1 MFETSMKENNEL
13 REFTTLEKQMF
24 YDNNEQLKDLS
35 HLRKQVDNLQIE
47 KNESEKIIEK
57 LKYSVQVVESEKLDI
72 EIIIEEQRNKFE
84 KRENELLATIQET
97 KKELKSKEDQIKKC
111 ILSNNCMTEKQE
123 EIKRLEMKIKE
134 IYQLNNTYTNEIDTL
149 KVQLLNKDQQLN
161 VELSERCSLLKELS
175 LLRSYSAEVKSIPCA
190 IQCLADEGYFSL
202 KKNNILGLVQ
212 LLEHI
217 HDIVEQLEQKNK
229 NLIDENNNLKL
240 ITNNFNIQM
249 NNIKKEN
256 YGLRLKLNSIEE
268 KIIFTIKEFSGS
280 SEINIDN
287 ADTESLIE
295 FAQKHFEENT
305 NKVDILSNNNL
316 ILKEK
321 LSISNIKLC
330 EIISFVFNNLD
341 YILQSIST
349 MEERSSTEMEK
360 LKKELSETIEENRF
374 LKSSIQLFNI
384 LTFECVDIIEKVK
397 INQSNAI
404 YLQEEL
410 TVCNGVKNVLQLQIE
425 ELKGLNTNLNML
437 IENQTKVEKQ
447 IKDELDDTKFK
458 LSLKNE
464 ELNERRIGINLDN
477 ESEIRNELIIKT
489 KELET
494 SVSQVYV
501 LQLTIEEMKIKTN
514 SNAITIEKLNNAL
527 DSIEFELKE
536 KSKLV
541 DEFKNNKSKATTC
554 NNLEIINDLNEV
566 ITKLKSEL
574 EDKLINEKTLRHE
587 LRIVT
592 VELDDVIVKVN
603 EVKSVVDI
611 LNIKDDSKIYILQ
624 QLNCELKCIE
634 SKLNEKNE
642 IIRKL
647 ENTNLELLTKCTNS
661 DQFNKIIT
669 ELKIE
674 LKNKINVE
682 SKLRDELEAKT
693 MKLEYAMLQGNE
705 IQTVVESMENEIKS
719 NVVLID
725 QFKSELATKSNLLT
739 KLENVNSELVLK
751 CDKLNEILLNNT
763 KDNEQYHLN
772 IQNQLQ
778 QVSKE
783 KLLIQNDLNL
793 IIQQCIEISKHDES
807 KKYLQ
812 DKVQLCVLNYYNLYT
827 EFVHLSCDIESLL
840 KCQTITVSNLREE
853 ILLKSAEIEH
863 LQKQVLDPRL
873 QQEYNRLEK
882 DYMSRSCEYDEAQG
896 KILHLE
902 SMLTRNEESENVLKN
917 DYESKCIEL
926 EEYKK
931 NIEFLVSRN
940 DSFQI
945 RVNDFENN
953 VLVDLNEEF
962 DLMKSQL
969 AKKTDHEKM
978 LLEEKANLKCNF
990 EELQEQLI
998 NVTEEMKLKE
1008 EKCEDLATII
1018 NVLVNEIKDANSV
1031 KQNLDSCLNEAE
1043 HELLKY
1049 GDLCE
1054 NLKLELY
1061 SVQRELENACIKAES
1076 IEKQL
1081 QNLEFKFNDKI
1092 NKKYFDGCDVRN
1104 QLIDPLVDF
1113 VHDIKLKLTE
1123 LNSAMISGNQSEK
1136 SFRTKVVSGNDY
1148 ILPQEETW
1156 KMSCDSQPE
1165 SPNSEVG
1172 LEIDN
1177 LLKILKE
1184 KNDTINTLHI
1194 AKNEMEKNI
1203 CELRCQV
1210 KNQSDENIKHINDIQ
1225 FMEIDLK
1232 EKMSLINNLNN
1243 ELNDVQQLCT
1253 KLKEQIN
1260 ESREQNI
1267 KLFDKNE
1274 KLISSI
1280 TLIENNLQDKT
1291 SLVCNLKNELNNL
1304 QIEHTK
1310 LKEHNQANKKQID
1323 LSYDIDLELRNGKKN
1338 IINEINLLEPG
1349 KITGVLTDH
1358 NLSNLL
1364 DTFVN
1369 LIMTKEH
1376 QIVTNLASNHSKIIQ
1391 LYEDKIKQ
1399 MQEDIKKEKEWQQQ
1413 VESDNEKL
1421 VLELENLKSQISNF
1435 PCRELKIKTLTEKVL
1450 KAENL
1455 SFNYLSELEELK
1467 TQLSKTSEQ
1476 NFQAL
1481 SHEFEVFKTN
1491 SDQSIQD
1498 LKNKLENLTKQYN
1511 ETLSMCEVQ
1520 KSCRFSLEDQIGKIQ
1535 SECAS
1540 LKSVIEKKDEDIK
1553 NLLVGFKLKTNE
1565 YEIMNKNHSLQKE
1578 EMRIFHEK
1586 KISDLQFD
1594 LSNTK
1599 HKMYCTEK
1607 LLKEINKNNENDK
1620 VKLNM
1625 NDNSLIDVNN
1635 VTDKL
1640 RTILKCNG
1648 TLSEIYENICSLM
1661 TKCEYLEEEI
1671 KELKHANVNLDNE
1684 CESMLD
1690 EVNNKSNKITE
1701 LLTQV
1706 DVLNR
1711 NIELLT
1717 GEREFLRNKCKQFK
1731 IFNNDLKKLNDEIC
1745 SYEQNIYELRK
1756 DKGQLIVQHNKEL
1769 KQLKNELQEI
1779 QAKNLELFN
1788 EYSALSETAK
1798 NLEKSLKEDIQQLN
1812 RCIFDKNAKI
1822 STLELFS
1829 KSYSDD
1835 LKKKNCEL
1843 EIVFK
1848 RARDENHMLRSELR
1862 RLKKIT
1868 NVCRADQCTQTVE
1881 EQSLMSSTI
1890 VTNQKCMLDKI
1901 AKFENDSK
1909 MMKMMLHHRKS
1920 KIEELEKQLNER
1932 HSKI

>member
-1 MFETSMKENNEL
+1 M
-13 REFTTLEKQMF
+13 
-24 YDNNEQLKDLS
+24 
-35 HLRKQVDNLQIE
+35 
-47 KNESEKIIEK
+47 
-57 LKYSVQVVESEKLDI
+57 
-72 EIIIEEQRNKFE
+72 
-84 KRENELLATIQET
+84 
-97 KKELKSKEDQIKKC
+97 
-111 ILSNNCMTEKQE
+111 
-123 EIKRLEMKIKE
+123 
-134 IYQLNNTYTNEIDTL
+134 
-149 KVQLLNKDQQLN
+149 
-161 VELSERCSLLKELS
+161 
-175 LLRSYSAEVKSIPCA
+175 
-190 IQCLADEGYFSL
+190 
-202 KKNNILGLVQ
+202 
-212 LLEHI
+212 
-217 HDIVEQLEQKNK
+217 
-229 NLIDENNNLKL
+229 
-240 ITNNFNIQM
+240 
-249 NNIKKEN
+249 
-256 YGLRLKLNSIEE
+256 
-268 KIIFTIKEFSGS
+268 
-280 SEINIDN
+280 
-287 ADTESLIE
+287 
-295 FAQKHFEENT
+295 
-305 NKVDILSNNNL
+305 
-316 ILKEK
+316 
-321 LSISNIKLC
+321 
-330 EIISFVFNNLD
+330 
-341 YILQSIST
+341 
-349 MEERSSTEMEK
+349 
-360 LKKELSETIEENRF
+360 
-374 LKSSIQLFNI
+374 
-384 LTFECVDIIEKVK
+384 
-397 INQSNAI
+397 
-404 YLQEEL
+404 
-410 TVCNGVKNVLQLQIE
+410 
-425 ELKGLNTNLNML
+425 
-437 IENQTKVEKQ
+437 
-447 IKDELDDTKFK
+447 
-458 LSLKNE
+458 
-464 ELNERRIGINLDN
+464 
-477 ESEIRNELIIKT
+477 
-489 KELET
+489 
-494 SVSQVYV
+494 
-501 LQLTIEEMKIKTN
+501 
-514 SNAITIEKLNNAL
+514 
-527 DSIEFELKE
+527 
-536 KSKLV
+536 
-541 DEFKNNKSKATTC
+541 
-554 NNLEIINDLNEV
+554 
-566 ITKLKSEL
+566 
-574 EDKLINEKTLRHE
+574 
-587 LRIVT
+587 
-592 VELDDVIVKVN
+592 
-603 EVKSVVDI
+603 
-611 LNIKDDSKIYILQ
+611 
-624 QLNCELKCIE
+624 
-634 SKLNEKNE
+634 
-642 IIRKL
+642 
-647 ENTNLELLTKCTNS
+647 
-661 DQFNKIIT
+661 
-669 ELKIE
+669 E

-682 SKLRDELEAKT
+682 NELRDELKVTT

-725 QFKSELATKSNLLT
+725 QFKSELATKSDLLT

-751 CDKLNEILLNNT
+751 CDKFNEILLNNT

-772 IQNQLQ
+772 IQNQLHL
-778 QVSKE
+778 VSKE

-793 IIQQCIEISKHDES
+793 IIQQCLEISKQDES

-812 DKVQLCVLNYYNLYT
+812 DKVQLSVLNYHNLYT
-827 EFVHLSCDIESLL
+827 EFVNLSCDIESLL

-863 LQKQVLDPRL
+863 LQKQVLGSSL
-873 QQEYNRLEK
+873 QQEYDRLEK
-882 DYMSRSCEYDEAQG
+882 EYMLRSCECDEAQE

-902 SMLTRNEESENVLKN
+902 SILSKNEESKNVLKN
-917 DYESKCIEL
+917 DYESKCIEV

-931 NIEFLVSRN
+931 DIELLVSRN
-940 DSFQI
+940 DSFHF
-945 RVNDFENN
+945 RVNNFEDN

-962 DLMKSQL
+962 DLIKSEL

-998 NVTEEMKLKE
+998 NVTKEMKLWE
-1008 EKCEDLATII
+1008 EKCEDSVTVI

-1031 KQNLDSCLNEAE
+1031 KQNLESCLNEAE

-1049 GDLCE
+1049 EDLCE

-1148 ILPQEETW
+1148 ILPHEETW
-1156 KMSCDSQPE
+1156 TISSDSQPE
-1165 SPNSEVG
+1165 SPNGEMG

-1184 KNDTINTLHI
+1184 KNDLISTLYI
-1194 AKNEMEKNI
+1194 GKKEMENNI
-1203 CELRCQV
+1203 RELRCQV
-1210 KNQSDENIKHINDIQ
+1210 KNQSDENTKHVNDIQ
-1225 FMEIDLK
+1225 FIANDLK
-1232 EKMSLINNLNN
+1232 EKLLLINNLND
-1243 ELNDVQQLCT
+1243 ELNYVQQLYT
-1253 KLKEQIN
+1253 KLKEQ
-1260 ESREQNI
+1260 NI
-1267 KLFDKNE
+1267 KLSDKNE
-1274 KLISSI
+1274 ILMSNIS
-1280 TLIENNLQDKT
+1280 LIENNLQDKT

-1304 QIEHTK
+1304 KIEHTK
-1310 LKEHNQANKKQID
+1310 LKENNQANKKQID
-1323 LSYDIDLELRNGKKN
+1323 FNYDIDLELRNGKKN

-1349 KITGVLTDH
+1349 KITGVLIDH

-1399 MQEDIKKEKEWQQQ
+1399 MQEDIKKGKEWQEQ

-1476 NFQAL
+1476 NYQAL
-1481 SHEFEVFKTN
+1481 SLEFEVFKTN
-1491 SDQSIQD
+1491 SEQSIQD
-1498 LKNKLENLTKQYN
+1498 LKNKLENLTTQYN

-1535 SECAS
+1535 SECAC

-1553 NLLVGFKLKTNE
+1553 NLLEGFKLKTNE
-1565 YEIMNKNHSLQKE
+1565 YEIMIKNHSLQKE
-1578 EMRIFHEK
+1578 EMRIIHEK

-1607 LLKEINKNNENDK
+1607 LLKEMNKNNGNDK

-1711 NIELLT
+1711 NIEFLT
-1717 GEREFLRNKCKQFK
+1717 EEREFLRNKCKQFK

-1769 KQLKNELQEI
+1769 KQLKNELQEV

-1788 EYSALSETAK
+1788 EYSALSETAI

-1812 RCIFDKNAKI
+1812 RCIVDKNAKI

-1835 LKKKNCEL
+1835 LKKKNHKL
-1843 EIVFK
+1843 DIVFK
-1848 RARDENHMLRSELR
+1848 RARDENHMLRSELQ

-1868 NVCRADQCTQTVE
+1868 NVCRSDQCTQTVE

-1890 VTNQKCMLDKI
+1890 LTDQKHMLDKI

-1909 MMKMMLHHRKS
+1909 MMRMMLHHRKS

>member
-1 MFETSMKENNEL
+1 
-13 REFTTLEKQMF
+13 
-24 YDNNEQLKDLS
+24 
-35 HLRKQVDNLQIE
+35 
-47 KNESEKIIEK
+47 
-57 LKYSVQVVESEKLDI
+57 
-72 EIIIEEQRNKFE
+72 
-84 KRENELLATIQET
+84 
-97 KKELKSKEDQIKKC
+97 
-111 ILSNNCMTEKQE
+111 MTEKQE

-149 KVQLLNKDQQLN
+149 KLQLLNKDQELN

-175 LLRSYSAEVKSIPCA
+175 LLRSYAAEVKSIPCA
-190 IQCLADEGYFSL
+190 IKFLADEGYFSL

-217 HDIVEQLEQKNK
+217 HIIVEQLEQKNK

-249 NNIKKEN
+249 NNTKKEN
-256 YGLRLKLNSIEE
+256 NELRLKLNSIEE
-268 KIIFTIKEFSGS
+268 KIILTIKEFSGS

-360 LKKELSETIEENRF
+360 LKKELSKTIEENIF

-397 INQSNAI
+397 INQSNTI

-437 IENQTKVEKQ
+437 IENQTKIEKQ

-458 LSLKNE
+458 LSLKNK
-464 ELNERRIGINLDN
+464 ELNERSIGINLDN
-477 ESEIRNELIIKT
+477 ENEIRNELIIKT

-494 SVSQVYV
+494 SVFQVYV
-501 LQLTIEEMKIKTN
+501 LQLTIEEMKTKTN
-514 SNAITIEKLNNAL
+514 SNAITIEKLNNVL

-536 KSKLV
+536 KSKLL

-566 ITKLKSEL
+566 ITKLKFEL

-587 LRIVT
+587 LQIIT
-592 VELDDVIVKVN
+592 VELDDVIIKVN

-611 LNIKDDSKIYILQ
+611 LNIKDESKIYILQ

-647 ENTNLELLTKCTNS
+647 ENTNLELLTKCKNS
-661 DQFNKIIT
+661 DEFNKIIT

-682 SKLRDELEAKT
+682 SKIRDELEAKT

-705 IQTVVESMENEIKS
+705 ILTVVYSMENEIKS

-751 CDKLNEILLNNT
+751 CDKFNAILLNNT
-763 KDNEQYHLN
+763 KDNEQDHIN

-778 QVSKE
+778 LVSKE

-793 IIQQCIEISKHDES
+793 IIQQCLEISKHDES

-812 DKVQLCVLNYYNLYT
+812 DKVQPCVLNYHNLYT

-853 ILLKSAEIEH
+853 ILLKSAEIEY
-863 LQKQVLDPRL
+863 LRKQVRGSSL
-873 QQEYNRLEK
+873 QQEYDRLEK
-882 DYMSRSCEYDEAQG
+882 EYMSRSCECDEAQG

-902 SMLTRNEESENVLKN
+902 SILTRNEKSENVLKN
-917 DYESKCIEL
+917 DYESKCIKL

-945 RVNDFENN
+945 RVNDFEDN

-978 LLEEKANLKCNF
+978 IMEEKANLKCNF

-1031 KQNLDSCLNEAE
+1031 KQNLESCLNEAE

-1061 SVQRELENACIKAES
+1061 SAQRELENACIKTES

-1148 ILPQEETW
+1148 ILPHEETW

-1165 SPNSEVG
+1165 SPNGEVG

-1184 KNDTINTLHI
+1184 KNDSINILHI

-1210 KNQSDENIKHINDIQ
+1210 KNQSDENIKHVNDIQ
-1225 FMEIDLK
+1225 FMENDLK
-1232 EKMSLINNLNN
+1232 EKMLLINNLNN

-1253 KLKEQIN
+1253 KLKE
-1260 ESREQNI
+1260 
-1267 KLFDKNE
+1267 
-1274 KLISSI
+1274 
-1280 TLIENNLQDKT
+1280 
-1291 SLVCNLKNELNNL
+1291 
-1304 QIEHTK
+1304 
-1310 LKEHNQANKKQID
+1310 HNQANKKQID
-1323 LSYDIDLELRNGKKN
+1323 FSYDIDLELRNGKKN

-1399 MQEDIKKEKEWQQQ
+1399 MQEDIKKGKEWQEQ

-1450 KAENL
+1450 EAENL
-1455 SFNYLSELEELK
+1455 SFNYLNELEELK

-1511 ETLSMCEVQ
+1511 ETLSICEVQ
-1520 KSCRFSLEDQIGKIQ
+1520 KSYRFSLEDQIRKIQ
-1535 SECAS
+1535 SECAC

-1553 NLLVGFKLKTNE
+1553 NLLVGFKSKTNE

-1717 GEREFLRNKCKQFK
+1717 EEKEFLRNKCKQFK

-1769 KQLKNELQEI
+1769 KQLKNELQEV

-1788 EYSALSETAK
+1788 EYSALSGEC
-1798 NLEKSLKEDIQQLN
+1798 NFRI
-1812 RCIFDKNAKI
+1812 
-1822 STLELFS
+1822 
-1829 KSYSDD
+1829 
-1835 LKKKNCEL
+1835 
-1843 EIVFK
+1843 
-1848 RARDENHMLRSELR
+1848 
-1862 RLKKIT
+1862 
-1868 NVCRADQCTQTVE
+1868 
-1881 EQSLMSSTI
+1881 
-1890 VTNQKCMLDKI
+1890 
-1901 AKFENDSK
+1901 
-1909 MMKMMLHHRKS
+1909 
-1920 KIEELEKQLNER
+1920 
-1932 HSKI
+1932 

>member
-1 MFETSMKENNEL
+1 MESKQQNKLENNEVNKSKSKHAEEIQKNEELNEYIMPLKNDMMTSAVRHKDQPLNKKGDQQRQIWSGKYDNLFSSNSILETIEENDNKHQPSVSLANFGNPNKEFKTSFELSEWNLIREEDLTVITEFINNEKTEYNFSPSSNIFETPKKVLRERVNNYKRMFETSMKENNEL

-35 HLRKQVDNLQIE
+35 NLRKQVDDLQIE
-47 KNESEKIIEK
+47 KNESEKIIDK

-97 KKELKSKEDQIKKC
+97 KKELKSKEDQIKKF
-111 ILSNNCMTEKQE
+111 ILSNNFMTEKQE

-134 IYQLNNTYTNEIDTL
+134 IYQLNNTFTNEIDVL
-149 KVQLLNKDQQLN
+149 KLQLLNKDQQLN

-175 LLRSYSAEVKSIPCA
+175 LLQSYAAEVKSIPCA
-190 IQCLADEGYFSL
+190 IKFLADEGYFSL

-229 NLIDENNNLKL
+229 NLMDENNNLKL
-240 ITNNFNIQM
+240 ITNDFNIQM
-249 NNIKKEN
+249 NNTKKEN
-256 YGLRLKLNSIEE
+256 DGLRLKLNLIEK
-268 KIIFTIKEFSGS
+268 KIIFTVKEFSGS
-280 SEINIDN
+280 SEISIEN

-321 LSISNIKLC
+321 LFISNIKLC

-341 YILQSIST
+341 NILQSIST
-349 MEERSSTEMEK
+349 MEKRSSTEMEK
-360 LKKELSETIEENRF
+360 FKKELSETIEENIF
-374 LKSSIQLFNI
+374 LKSNIQLFNV

-425 ELKGLNTNLNML
+425 ELKRLNTNLNML
-437 IENQTKVEKQ
+437 IENKIKIEKQ
-447 IKDELDDTKFK
+447 IKDELNDTKFK
-458 LSLKNE
+458 LSLKNK
-464 ELNERRIGINLDN
+464 ELDERRIGINLDN
-477 ESEIRNELIIKT
+477 ESEIRNELKIKT

-514 SNAITIEKLNNAL
+514 SNAITIERLNNAL

-554 NNLEIINDLNEV
+554 NNLETINDLNE
-566 ITKLKSEL
+566 IISKLKSEL
-574 EDKLINEKTLRHE
+574 EDKLINEKMLRNE
-587 LRIVT
+587 LQIVT

-603 EVKSVVDI
+603 EVLGS
-611 LNIKDDSKIYILQ
+611 S
-624 QLNCELKCIE
+624 
-634 SKLNEKNE
+634 
-642 IIRKL
+642 
-647 ENTNLELLTKCTNS
+647 
-661 DQFNKIIT
+661 
-669 ELKIE
+669 
-674 LKNKINVE
+674 
-682 SKLRDELEAKT
+682 
-693 MKLEYAMLQGNE
+693 
-705 IQTVVESMENEIKS
+705 
-719 NVVLID
+719 
-725 QFKSELATKSNLLT
+725 
-739 KLENVNSELVLK
+739 
-751 CDKLNEILLNNT
+751 
-763 KDNEQYHLN
+763 
-772 IQNQLQ
+772 
-778 QVSKE
+778 
-783 KLLIQNDLNL
+783 
-793 IIQQCIEISKHDES
+793 
-807 KKYLQ
+807 
-812 DKVQLCVLNYYNLYT
+812 
-827 EFVHLSCDIESLL
+827 
-840 KCQTITVSNLREE
+840 
-853 ILLKSAEIEH
+853 
-863 LQKQVLDPRL
+863 L
-873 QQEYNRLEK
+873 QQEYDRLEK
-882 DYMSRSCEYDEAQG
+882 EYMLRSCECDEAQV

-902 SMLTRNEESENVLKN
+902 SILSRKEESENVLKN

-931 NIEFLVSRN
+931 NIKFLVSRN
-940 DSFQI
+940 NSFQI
-945 RVNDFENN
+945 RVNDFEDN
-953 VLVDLNEEF
+953 VLVDLNEEI

-990 EELQEQLI
+990 EELQEQFI
-998 NVTEEMKLKE
+998 NVTKEMKLRE

-1018 NVLVNEIKDANSV
+1018 NVLVNEIKEAKSV
-1031 KQNLDSCLNEAE
+1031 KQNLESCLNEAE

-1092 NKKYFDGCDVRN
+1092 NKKYIDGCDVRN

-1148 ILPQEETW
+1148 ILPHEETW

-1165 SPNSEVG
+1165 SPNGEICSE
-1172 LEIDN
+1172 IHK
-1177 LLKILKE
+1177 LLKLLKE
-1184 KNDTINTLHI
+1184 KNDLINTLHI

-1203 CELRCQV
+1203 YELRCQV
-1210 KNQSDENIKHINDIQ
+1210 KNQSDENIKHVNDIQ
-1225 FMEIDLK
+1225 FMENDLK
-1232 EKMSLINNLNN
+1232 EKMLLIKNLNY
-1243 ELNDVQQLCT
+1243 ELNDIQQLYT

-1260 ESREQNI
+1260 EAQEQNI
-1267 KLFDKNE
+1267 KLSDKNE
-1274 KLISSI
+1274 KLISNI
-1280 TLIENNLQDKT
+1280 TLVEKNLQDKT

-1304 QIEHTK
+1304 KIEHTK
-1310 LKEHNQANKKQID
+1310 LEEHNQANKKLID
-1323 LSYDIDLELRNGKKN
+1323 FSYDIDLELKNG
-1338 IINEINLLEPG
+1338 L
-1349 KITGVLTDH
+1349 
-1358 NLSNLL
+1358 
-1364 DTFVN
+1364 
-1369 LIMTKEH
+1369 
-1376 QIVTNLASNHSKIIQ
+1376 
-1391 LYEDKIKQ
+1391 
-1399 MQEDIKKEKEWQQQ
+1399 
-1413 VESDNEKL
+1413 
-1421 VLELENLKSQISNF
+1421 
-1435 PCRELKIKTLTEKVL
+1435 
-1450 KAENL
+1450 
-1455 SFNYLSELEELK
+1455 
-1467 TQLSKTSEQ
+1467 
-1476 NFQAL
+1476 
-1481 SHEFEVFKTN
+1481 
-1491 SDQSIQD
+1491 
-1498 LKNKLENLTKQYN
+1498 
-1511 ETLSMCEVQ
+1511 
-1520 KSCRFSLEDQIGKIQ
+1520 
-1535 SECAS
+1535 
-1540 LKSVIEKKDEDIK
+1540 
-1553 NLLVGFKLKTNE
+1553 KLKTNE
-1565 YEIMNKNHSLQKE
+1565 YEIMIKNHSLQKE

-1625 NDNSLIDVNN
+1625 NDYSLIDVNN

-1648 TLSEIYENICSLM
+1648 NLSEIYGNICSLM

-1690 EVNNKSNKITE
+1690 EVNNKNNKITE

-1706 DVLNR
+1706 EVLNR
-1711 NIELLT
+1711 NTELLT
-1717 GEREFLRNKCKQFK
+1717 EEREFLRNKCKQFK
-1731 IFNNDLKKLNDEIC
+1731 IFNNDLKRLNDEIC

-1769 KQLKNELQEI
+1769 KQLKNELQEV
-1779 QAKNLELFN
+1779 QGKNLELFN

-1798 NLEKSLKEDIQQLN
+1798 NLEKSLKDDIQQLN
-1812 RCIFDKNAKI
+1812 RCIVDKNAKI

-1835 LKKKNCEL
+1835 LKKKNREL

-1868 NVCRADQCTQTVE
+1868 NVCRADQYTQTVE

-1890 VTNQKCMLDKI
+1890 VTDQKCMLDKI

-1909 MMKMMLHHRKS
+1909 IMRMMLHHRKS